1 MSTSESTRSAETRS
15 VRTGRLN
22 EPLIGK
28 PAGLEQI
35 QTPLLAV
42 DLPVMDRNIA
52 KMARLASDAGVNLR
66 PHAKTHKC
74 SAIARRQLE
83 AGAIGICTATVGE
96 AEAMVAAGIDDI
108 LITSPAIGPGKAE
121 RVVALQRIAPAV
133 KVVVDA
139 APNLAQLSALAAAA
153 GQTVPVMVGLDIGSH
168 REGARTVEDAVA
180 LVAGVDAANHLTL
193 AGLFAYAGHIQHI
206 DDYAQRN
213 AAMTT
218 INERLLSWKQALG
231 PERAQSIVLSGGGTG
246 SALIDATGGLY
257 TELQVGSYMFMD
269 GEYGAIETAADG
281 KDAFEQSLWVLTRVI
296 GVNHDGFVTT
306 DAGIKRFSMGSVDPV
321 VHRGAPA
328 GSTYAFQGDE
338 HGMIRLPE
346 GAPAPAL
353 GSLVWVRPPHCDPTV
368 NLYDDLHVL
377 DGDRLVDI
385 WAIEGRGVV

>member
-1 MSTSESTRSAETRS
+1 MSTSAPAQPVDTPA

-22 EPLIGK
+22 QALIGA
-28 PAGLEQI
+28 PAGLQQL

-52 KMARLASDAGVNLR
+52 KMARLASAAGVQLR

-74 SAIARRQLE
+74 SAIARRQLA

-96 AEAMVAAGIDDI
+96 AEAMVAAGITNI

-121 RVVALQRIAPAV
+121 RVVALQRIAPELM
-133 KVVVDA
+133 VVVDA
-139 APNLAQLSALAAAA
+139 APNLAQLAALAAAA

-180 LVAGVDAANHLTL
+180 LVASVDAASHLSL
-193 AGLFAYAGHIQHI
+193 AGLFAYAGHVQHI
-206 DDYAQRN
+206 DDYAQRS
-213 AAMTT
+213 AAMAT
-218 INERLLSWKQALG
+218 INERLQRWKQALG
-231 PERAQSIVLSGGGTG
+231 PERATSIVLSGGGTG
-246 SALIDATGGLY
+246 SALIDANGGLY

-269 GEYGAIETAADG
+269 GEYGAIETEADG

-296 GVNHDGFVTT
+296 GVNHEGFVTT

-321 VHRGAPA
+321 VFRGAPA

-346 GAPAPAL
+346 GASPPSL
-353 GSLVWVRPPHCDPTV
+353 GALVWVRPPHCDPTV